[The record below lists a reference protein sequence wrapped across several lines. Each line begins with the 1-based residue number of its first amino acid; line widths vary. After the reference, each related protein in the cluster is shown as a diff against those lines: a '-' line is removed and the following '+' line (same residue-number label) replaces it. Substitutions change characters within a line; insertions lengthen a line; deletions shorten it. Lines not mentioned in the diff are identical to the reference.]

1 MLKRLFIKN
10 YKNTSDPNVRNA
22 YGKVAGI
29 FGIFTNLILGIIK
42 FIIGII
48 SNSVSIMADAINNI
62 ADTASSIL
70 TIIGFKLASK
80 KPDKK
85 HPYGYARYEYISGFV
100 IALLMLLMG
109 LTFAKESIIKIFN
122 PEELTINAVTYII
135 LTIAIIGKFI
145 QMFVYLDFSKAINSN
160 TLKTNAIDTRND
172 IISTTTILISM
183 IIMGIFN
190 INIDGYLGLLVSGLI
205 IYSSIGLIK
214 EVLEPIIGIIPTEER
229 IKEVTEKILSYDCVR
244 GIHDLVIHNYG
255 VHNDFITVHVEISSD
270 MDIMKAHDLMDNI
283 EKDFKTE
290 LGTDLTIHMDPVDIS
305 NPKANKLYDLVKNA
319 LLTFD
324 LELQMHDF
332 RIVEGVTHTN
342 ILFDVIVPF
351 EKNYTKEQII
361 EHLNK
366 NVISENEK
374 YYYVIDID
382 RPYI

>member
-229 IKEVTEKILSYDCVR
+229 IKEVTEKLLSYDCVR

-324 LELQMHDF
+324 LELKMHDF

>member
-1 MLKRLFIKN
+1 MLKRLFIKD

-22 YGKVAGI
+22 YGKVAGV
-29 FGIFTNLILGIIK
+29 FGIFTNLILGVIK
-42 FIIGII
+42 FVIGII

-70 TIIGFKLASK
+70 TIVGFKLASK

-135 LTIAIIGKFI
+135 LTIAIIGKCI
-145 QMFVYLDFSKAINSN
+145 QMFVYIDFAKAINSN

-229 IKEVTEKILSYDCVR
+229 IEEITKKILSYDCVR

-290 LGTDLTIHMDPVDIS
+290 LGTDLTIHMDPVDIN

-351 EKNYTKEQII
+351 EENYTKEQII

-366 NVISENEK
+366 NIISEKET
-374 YYYVIDID
+374 YYFVIDID

>member
-1 MLKRLFIKN
+1 MLKRLFIKD

-22 YGKVAGI
+22 YGKVAGV

-42 FIIGII
+42 FVIGII

-135 LTIAIIGKFI
+135 LTIAIVGKCI
-145 QMFVYLDFSKAINSN
+145 QMFVYLDFAKAINSN

-351 EKNYTKEQII
+351 EENYTKEQII

-366 NVISENEK
+366 NIISENEK

>member
-229 IKEVTEKILSYDCVR
+229 IKEVTKKILSYDCVR

-324 LELQMHDF
+324 LELKMHDF

>member
-1 MLKRLFIKN
+1 MLKRLFIKD

-22 YGKVAGI
+22 YGKVAGV
-29 FGIFTNLILGIIK
+29 FGIFTNLILGVIK
-42 FIIGII
+42 FVIGII

-70 TIIGFKLASK
+70 TIVGFKLASK

-109 LTFAKESIIKIFN
+109 LTFAKESIVKIFN

-135 LTIAIIGKFI
+135 LTIAIIGKCI
-145 QMFVYLDFSKAINSN
+145 QMFVYIDFAKAINSN

-229 IKEVTEKILSYDCVR
+229 IEEITKKILSYDCVR

-290 LGTDLTIHMDPVDIS
+290 LGTDLTIHMDPVDIN

-351 EKNYTKEQII
+351 EENYTKEQII

-366 NVISENEK
+366 NIISENET
-374 YYYVIDID
+374 YYFVIDID

>member
-1 MLKRLFIKN
+1 MLKRLFIKD

-22 YGKVAGI
+22 YGKVAGV

-70 TIIGFKLASK
+70 TIIGFKLANK
-80 KPDKK
+80 KPDKE
-85 HPYGYARYEYISGFV
+85 HPYGYARYEYVSGFV
-100 IALLMLLMG
+100 IALLMFIMG
-109 LTFAKESIIKIFN
+109 LTFAKESIVKIFN
-122 PEELTINAVTYII
+122 PEELTINTVTYVI
-135 LTIAIIGKFI
+135 LIIAIVAKLI
-145 QMFVYLDFSKAINSN
+145 QMFVYLDFAKAINSN

-183 IIMGIFN
+183 IIMGIFK
-190 INIDGYLGLLVSGLI
+190 INIDGYLGLVVSGLI
-205 IYSSIGLIK
+205 IYSSIGLIR

-229 IKEVTEKILSYDCVR
+229 IEEVTKKLLSYDCVR
-244 GIHDLVIHNYG
+244 GIHDLRIHNYG
-255 VHNDFITVHVEISSD
+255 VHNDFITVHVEINSD
-270 MDIMKAHDLMDNI
+270 MDMIKAHDLMDNI
-283 EKDFKTE
+283 EKDFKKD

-305 NPKANKLYDLVKNA
+305 NPVANKLYDLVKQS

-324 LELQMHDF
+324 IELEMHDF
-332 RIVEGVTHTN
+332 RIVEGPTHTN

-351 EKNYTKEQII
+351 EKNYTVEEITK
-361 EHLNK
+361 HLNK
-366 NVISENEK
+366 QIIPEK
-374 YYYVIDID
+374 GTYYYVINID

>member
-1 MLKRLFIKN
+1 MLKRLFIKD

-22 YGKVAGI
+22 YGKVAGV
-29 FGIFTNLILGIIK
+29 FGIFTNLILGVIK
-42 FIIGII
+42 FVIGII

-70 TIIGFKLASK
+70 TIVGFKLASK

-122 PEELTINAVTYII
+122 PEELTINVVTYII
-135 LTIAIIGKFI
+135 LTIAIIGKCI
-145 QMFVYLDFSKAINSN
+145 QMFVYIDFAKAINSN

-229 IKEVTEKILSYDCVR
+229 IEEITKKILSYDCVR

-290 LGTDLTIHMDPVDIS
+290 LGTDLTIHMDPVDIN

-351 EKNYTKEQII
+351 EENYTKEQII

-366 NVISENEK
+366 NIISENET
-374 YYYVIDID
+374 YYFVIDID

>member
-1 MLKRLFIKN
+1 MLKRLFIKD

-22 YGKVAGI
+22 YGKVAGV

-42 FIIGII
+42 FVIGII

-70 TIIGFKLASK
+70 TIVGFKLASK

-109 LTFAKESIIKIFN
+109 LTFAKESIVKIFN

-135 LTIAIIGKFI
+135 LTIAIIGKCI
-145 QMFVYLDFSKAINSN
+145 QMFVYIDFAKAINSN

-229 IKEVTEKILSYDCVR
+229 IEEITKKILSYDCVR

-290 LGTDLTIHMDPVDIS
+290 LGTDLTIHMDPVDIN

-351 EKNYTKEQII
+351 EENYTKEQII

-366 NVISENEK
+366 NIISEKET
-374 YYYVIDID
+374 YYFVIDID

>member
-324 LELQMHDF
+324 LELKMHDF